1 MVNTVVSGMSNGNI
15 EFWLALLGKGGSDEQ
30 RIRLWNGYIGWR
42 LLLDIGPRLES
53 QAYESKPTISPPA
66 DSWPDLTTEEK
77 ESIEAL
83 AVDHGGHPEFGSDY
97 MDFGEHVFDGEVD
110 FSDLVLINS
119 RFEKAQ
125 FSHTA
130 DFSNARFHISTR
142 FDRAQ
147 FERQVFFHGAKFD
160 GSASYMGTEFSCGCS
175 FSGANFEA
183 AWFNDAQFSERGF
196 PSNISPGTLV
206 DFTNV
211 KFMSQVDFREAVFG
225 DTDPEYSRATWP
237 ERVVD
242 FSGATFATRASFYKA
257 TFASAPAFFDTSLHA
272 DTNFDGV
279 HWEQGGGTRV
289 RPGFA
294 VRAWERLELMMS
306 RLEKPLDRHRFFRL
320 KMRYRRRTD
329 GPLLRVLNKL
339 FELTC
344 DYGWGVQRA
353 FLCWVC
359 HWVVC
364 ALVLFAN
371 TGLQTTTRD
380 YWELSRAALGI
391 GFANGHAFLGL
402 AKDGG
407 YLESSRRILEC
418 NDVWGLLAITGT
430 VQAVLGPT
438 LLFLLLLTLRNR
450 FRLA

>member
-1 MVNTVVSGMSNGNI
+1 MRSSRNEG
-15 EFWLALLGKGGSDEQ
+15 FP
-30 RIRLWNGYIGWR
+30 RI
-42 LLLDIGPRLES
+42 
-53 QAYESKPTISPPA
+53 
-66 DSWPDLTTEEK
+66 
-77 ESIEAL
+77 
-83 AVDHGGHPEFGSDY
+83 
-97 MDFGEHVFDGEVD
+97 
-110 FSDLVLINS
+110 
-119 RFEKAQ
+119 
-125 FSHTA
+125 
-130 DFSNARFHISTR
+130 
-142 FDRAQ
+142 
-147 FERQVFFHGAKFD
+147 
-160 GSASYMGTEFSCGCS
+160 SAS
-175 FSGANFEA
+175 
-183 AWFNDAQFSERGF
+183 
-196 PSNISPGTLV
+196 GTLV

-211 KFMSQVDFREAVFG
+211 KFMSLVDFREAVFG
-225 DTDPEYSRATWP
+225 DADPEYSRGTWP

-242 FSGATFATRASFYKA
+242 FSGTTFAARASFYKA

-272 DTNFDGV
+272 DKNFDSV

-289 RPGFA
+289 RPGYA

-320 KMRYRRRTD
+320 KMRYRRQTD
-329 GPLLRVLNKL
+329 GPLLRVFNTL

-359 HWVVC
+359 HWAVF

-371 TGLQTTTRD
+371 TGLQTTTSD
-380 YWELSRAALGI
+380 YWEFGRAALGI

-407 YLESSRRILEC
+407 YLESSRRVLEC
-418 NDVWGLLAITGT
+418 NDVWGLLAIAGT